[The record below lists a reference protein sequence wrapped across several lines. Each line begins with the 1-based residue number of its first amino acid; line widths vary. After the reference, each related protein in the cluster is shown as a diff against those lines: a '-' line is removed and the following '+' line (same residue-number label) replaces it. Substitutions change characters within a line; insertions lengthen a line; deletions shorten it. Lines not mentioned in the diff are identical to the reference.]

1 METRAPLILSLALI
15 AGMIGVNLWAWP
27 HLFPDGL
34 IAIHFGQ
41 HGQANGFAKRDVAL
55 FIAPLLGLGLTIL
68 FALYARFYHST
79 PVTGQ
84 SAYTTAWLGTMTALF
99 VSHCVVIFAAR
110 GFHPA
115 IAGTGVLVPALLL
128 TVLGNSL
135 GKTRPN
141 PLIGVR
147 TPWTK
152 KSDLAWDKTNRLAG
166 RLCVT
171 TGLASLA
178 ALAAGGPGIGHG
190 ILLSGVV
197 IMTAVC
203 IPLSRHYWLRDPNRR
218 M

>member
-15 AGMIGVNLWAWP
+15 LGMIAISLWAWP
-27 HLFPDGL
+27 HLSPNGL

-41 HGQANGFAKRDVAL
+41 HGQANGFARREVAL
-55 FIAPLLGLGLTIL
+55 FWAPLLALGLTIV
-68 FALYARFYHST
+68 FALYAHS
-79 PVTGQ
+79 Q
-84 SAYTTAWLGTMTALF
+84 SNHQTAYQGAFITAWLGAVTAVF
-99 VSHCVVIFAAR
+99 VGHCIVVFAAR

-166 RLCVT
+166 RLCVA

-178 ALAAGGPGIGHG
+178 ALAAGGPLIGHG
-190 ILLSGVV
+190 VLLSGVV
-197 IMTAVC
+197 IMTALC
-203 IPLSRHYWLRDPNRR
+203 IPLSRHYWRRDPNRR